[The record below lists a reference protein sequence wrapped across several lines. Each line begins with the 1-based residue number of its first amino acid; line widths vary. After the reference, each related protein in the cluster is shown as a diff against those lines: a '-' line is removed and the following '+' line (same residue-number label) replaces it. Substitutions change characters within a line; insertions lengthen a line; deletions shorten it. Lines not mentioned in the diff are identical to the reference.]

1 MIYCFLQLADV
12 AMAPIKAM
20 PMTLLDDEESQ
31 HKDGVRKTI
40 GIMKNIGQ
48 SFGAGRGE
56 DVFEKVPMNL
66 VSFVNHLKY
75 EL

>member
-1 MIYCFLQLADV
+1 
-12 AMAPIKAM
+12 
-20 PMTLLDDEESQ
+20 MTLLDDEESQ

-40 GIMKNIGQ
+40 GIMKYIGQ

-56 DVFEKVPMNL
+56 DVIEKVPINL
-66 VSFVNHLKY
+66 VSFVNHMKY